1 MTSTKQTTK
10 AYNFDSS
17 IDLTKNK
24 YAYTVIK
31 DVPCYSLN
39 DINELLSSNY
49 YSSLDFSRSYLKSAI
64 TIQTGNRRGATHHYV
79 YATPEIEKL
88 VREQTVFAMLK
99 NTIKKA
105 PKRQTKNLFV
115 RHGGDIVIDKNKTAK
130 YVKCTIL
137 KDMHYYNVVDAK

>member
-1 MTSTKQTTK
+1 MTTSKVIK

-24 YAYTVIK
+24 YAHTIIK

-39 DINELLSSNY
+39 
-49 YSSLDFSRSYLKSAI
+49 
-64 TIQTGNRRGATHHYV
+64 
-79 YATPEIEKL
+79 
-88 VREQTVFAMLK
+88 AMIK

-115 RHGGDIVIDKNKTAK
+115 ANRGDIVIDKNKTAK
-130 YVKCTIL
+130 YVKCIVI
-137 KDMHYYNVVDAK
+137 KNMYQFNAVDAE